1 MKKHATAYWL
11 LPAKAERELFCEII
25 RILFKQFD
33 GPNFEPHVTLLVT
46 GQNRPPPE
54 EVLRQ
59 IIATPVRLK
68 VSGTAFSSKF
78 TKTLFIQ
85 FKPSPALKGLVVSL
99 GKVTKSRR
107 RSMPDP
113 HLSLV
118 YKKLPARVKSALA
131 AVIRLPF
138 REVLFDSIQ
147 AVRLTLPVRNRG
159 DVERWRVV
167 AKKSLRR

>member
-33 GPNFEPHVTLLVT
+33 GPNFEPHITLLVT
-46 GQNRPPPE
+46 GQNRPTPK
-54 EVLRQ
+54 EVLQ
-59 IIATPVRLK
+59 KVTGAPVRLK
-68 VSGTAFSSKF
+68 VRGTAFSSKF
-78 TKTLFIQ
+78 TKTLFVQ
-85 FKPSPALKGLVVSL
+85 FKSSAALKALVVNL
-99 GKVTKSRR
+99 GRVTKSRR
-107 RSMPDP
+107 RSLTDP

-118 YKKLPARVKSALA
+118 YKPLPVAVKSALA

-147 AVRLTLPVRNRG
+147 AVHLTLPVGSRA
-159 DVERWRVV
+159 DVEAWRIV

>member
-25 RILFKQFD
+25 RILVKQFD

-46 GQNRPPPE
+46 GQNRSPK
-54 EVLRQ
+54 EVLKQ
-59 IIATPVRLK
+59 IMAAPIRLK
-68 VSGTAFSSKF
+68 VGGTAFSSTF
-78 TKTLFIQ
+78 TKTIFVE
-85 FKPSPALKGLVVSL
+85 FKPSPALKALVVSL

-118 YKKLPARVKSALA
+118 YKSLPKPVKSALA

-138 REVLFDSIQ
+138 REVLFDSIE